1 MASSSTSSDSRVMYT
16 VVDKIS
22 GQKVGVLVCEGHE
35 VPDLGQMKLK
45 ICPDGSVEQK
55 WPVVGD
61 PFIGKRLDING
72 NKAVSILSE
81 TFKKLVIPTLTEEEP
96 ICVEPLPFTTTAASS
111 SSSVSDTP
119 ICSTA
124 ADEMITDPK
133 SSTASLFSPSNVSV
147 ATSMVKLVMISNKFG
162 GGDRKK
168 WRGAKIMSK
177 SGDKVER
184 AMKTF
189 GRKFGQDFR
198 NLRFLS
204 DDKQLTGK
212 ELAGGLD
219 GSIIIVLGLN

>member
-1 MASSSTSSDSRVMYT
+1 MASSSTSSDSRVRYT
-16 VVDKIS
+16 MVDKIS

-35 VPDLGQMKLK
+35 VPDLEQMELK
-45 ICPDGSVEQK
+45 ICPAGTVEQK
-55 WPVVGD
+55 WPVGGD

-133 SSTASLFSPSNVSV
+133 SSTASLFSPSNVTV
-147 ATSMVKLVMISNKFG
+147 ATSMVKLVMVSNES
-162 GGDRKK
+162 GDGERK
-168 WRGAKIMSK
+168 WRTAKMMIK
-177 SGDKVER
+177 SGGKVER